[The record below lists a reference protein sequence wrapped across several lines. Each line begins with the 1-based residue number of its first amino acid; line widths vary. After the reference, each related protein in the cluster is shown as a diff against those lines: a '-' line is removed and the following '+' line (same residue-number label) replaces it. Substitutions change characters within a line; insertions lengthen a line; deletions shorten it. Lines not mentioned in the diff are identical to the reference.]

1 MDFVNDKRND
11 GCKTGNDGDNVPLSV
26 QNFAGQTPES
36 FNVQGKLHNSLRILV
51 GWFSL
56 TSFGLHYQGRA
67 RTYCVHCSR
76 QYTSSIYCVYTAP
89 GNIYPVYTAYILLQ
103 AIYTQYIL
111 RIYIGS
117 IHIQYIMNLLY
128 TQENCLFCI
137 FLLICRLLTTIP
149 DPFLAG
155 PPSPAPR
162 FWQQCSRQEK
172 ENRKEQ
178 NYYRHTW

>member
-1 MDFVNDKRND
+1 MTSAMMAVKQVMMVTVTMCHYPYRTLPVRLPKVPMSKENCIIPSEYWSVGFLWQAL
-11 GCKTGNDGDNVPLSV
+11 GCITRGGH
-26 QNFAGQTPES
+26 AHT
-36 FNVQGKLHNSLRILV
+36 
-51 GWFSL
+51 
-56 TSFGLHYQGRA
+56 A
-67 RTYCVHCSR
+67 
-76 QYTSSIYCVYTAP
+76 YTAL
-89 GNIYPVYTAYILLQ
+89 GNIYPVYSAYILLQ
-103 AIYTQYIL
+103 AVYIQYIL
-111 RIYIGS
+111 RIYCSRQYIPS
-117 IHIQYIMNLLY
+117 IYCVYILAQAIHIQYIMNWLY